1 MARKILDGPLTP
13 SEREGYEQLAFDTL
27 QNLKMAED
35 ELQIVNEQIALNQQ
49 LELQLV
55 VNDAQVSDA
64 AKVGLWVF
72 LLVLLLILIAG
83 LRL

>member
-1 MARKILDGPLTP
+1 
-13 SEREGYEQLAFDTL
+13 
-27 QNLKMAED
+27 MAED